1 MNVVNQA
8 RMDNEAMY
16 NADNQS
22 TAVLRRW
29 RNEGDQT
36 DIPRALYN
44 QGYNYLGSDRFV
56 EDASYLRLKSLS
68 LTYRFPKALSQRL
81 RMNTVDVYVT
91 GYNLFTW
98 TKYTGQDPEVKPSS
112 TLTKDT
118 AMTPA
123 SIQFTCGVNL
133 NF

>member
-1 MNVVNQA
+1 M
-8 RMDNEAMY
+8 
-16 NADNQS
+16 
-22 TAVLRRW
+22 
-29 RNEGDQT
+29 
-36 DIPRALYN
+36 
-44 QGYNYLGSDRFV
+44 